1 MIVPFI
7 VCWFLLL
14 SSWSL
19 WEIQF
24 DVWKISGLFSLI
36 IKFIYIEKATQFC
49 EIFILLL
56 TVCTVVKSK
65 VKISQNFVAF
75 SEYMNFRMMK
85 GTFLFSGN
93 WKLARIELSGHI
105 RESFRRHPLW
115 NQWVKKFDRFAFES
129 EFDWVFAGFNW
140 WPAQIDYFQNWPKS
154 FSRPQP

>member
-1 MIVPFI
+1 MGKPYNYHGVSPQSANITGFI
-7 VCWFLLL
+7 HNIHRVSLWFLQPFSID
-14 SSWSL
+14 SSGFPCRDPVIPSPHS
-19 WEIQF
+19 F
-24 DVWKISGLFSLI
+24 HG
-36 IKFIYIEKATQFC
+36 
-49 EIFILLL
+49 
-56 TVCTVVKSK
+56 
-65 VKISQNFVAF
+65 VKICSVV
-75 SEYMNFRMMK
+75 EWWK
-85 GTFLFSGN
+85 ELFLFSGN